1 VAAGTYEVGWAD
13 NTEIILDSPS
23 QKMGATPE
31 GSPYLSRA
39 KAPTNNLLPSA
50 PRPAVAGD

>member
-1 VAAGTYEVGWAD
+1 MAAGTYEVGWAD